1 MCSYMSFLLQPFIT
15 ILKEYSESN
24 ANDKELW
31 LCVVKTLT
39 QSLLSDEG
47 GERLRFFF
55 DSILC

>member
-1 MCSYMSFLLQPFIT
+1 MSNYMTFLLQPFIT

-31 LCVVKTLT
+31 LCVVETLT

-47 GERLRFFF
+47 GRW
-55 DSILC
+55 LCFL